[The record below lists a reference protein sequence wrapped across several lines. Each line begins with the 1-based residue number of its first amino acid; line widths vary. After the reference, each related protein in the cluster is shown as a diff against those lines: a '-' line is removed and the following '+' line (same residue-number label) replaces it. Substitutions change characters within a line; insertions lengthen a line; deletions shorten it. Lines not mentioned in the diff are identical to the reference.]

1 MYLGVAGSDPLPFG
15 CYCNIE
21 DDTENLVGNVAIWSA
36 PINLEIS

>member
-21 DDTENLVGNVAIWSA
+21 ANRGDLVGNVAIWAA